1 MIDLLVVDT
10 AKLASLEQKK
20 ELISLKE
27 VNVSSMKLLVSIY
40 EAVEINTTDDYE
52 KIAINE
58 DLLNVY
64 KFLYINNEITLES
77 IPVRYREYL

>member
-40 EAVEINTTDDYE
+40 EAAEIDTTDDYE

-58 DLLNVY
+58 DLFNVY
-64 KFLYINNEITLES
+64 KFLYTNNEITLES
-77 IPVRYREYL
+77 IPARYREYL